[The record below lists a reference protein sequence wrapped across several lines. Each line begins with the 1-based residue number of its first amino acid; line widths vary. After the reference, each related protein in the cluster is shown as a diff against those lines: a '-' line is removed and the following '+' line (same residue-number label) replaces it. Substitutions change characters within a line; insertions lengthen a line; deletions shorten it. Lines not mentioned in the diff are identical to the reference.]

1 MKKKVL
7 GGLLAVS
14 MIATMVHLMYQYQQQ
29 RRTMLILR
37 SVSHQK
43 TTLTHSQQLLQMQLK
58 QKQKNLA

>member
-14 MIATMVHLMYQYQQQ
+14 MIATMGVHLMYQYQQQ

-43 TTLTHSQQLLQMQLK
+43 TTLTHS
-58 QKQKNLA
+58 